1 MFCPFC
7 GTDNSSEQKFCRNCG
22 AMLPVASK
30 TGTLK
35 PSTVS
40 ARPTTTSTSTFGS
53 APFVPPQPP
62 ALPKTGKSTYL
73 RDSKSTSIEEQPSG
87 PVAPPVAPPSVPAS
101 PPPTRLNRDYSTQMT
116 PRPSTADLYGEQMD
130 SSRIMEEFYE
140 TQATFN
146 ISEPRTPAI
155 APPPAEPPVRT
166 IQMTSMSALSSVE
179 EPVEEPV
186 EEYDALATTVI
197 PMSNS
202 SPKPAE
208 DVVSEEM
215 QSTSENM
222 ELSETST
229 YIPTPSQIHQTDEL
243 VGEASKS
250 SEPVAHTIAMAAQ
263 LREEMN
269 PALEKTDEL
278 PRYKEATGDLNS
290 DTLLLTPEAQAEKA
304 QEAPTKVF
312 PEREEVDEFKT
323 VVVPQQSQGVK
334 LPPLPQQDWQ
344 VDNFKTTVSQ
354 PVVQSSPAEAKSEK
368 KEVSSPPPIPVPPF
382 PSTETISATLTPPP
396 TKKESRIV
404 LIAAVAILLF
414 LGASTVVAFYLWKT
428 FSPRFQTVK
437 VPPKQPDVT
446 PQPPPQDPPKNPDP
460 VPTIPEG
467 MVLVPAGEYTI
478 GANSGDEFSGP
489 EHKVQLKGFYVDQTE
504 VTNEQY
510 AAFLKAT
517 NRAAPKG
524 WVGGQPPGQPKEP
537 VTGVSFSDAEAYA
550 KWAGKRL
557 PTEEEWE
564 VAASGSAH
572 NLYPWGNS
580 WAGGRANTS
589 ENGLKKVVEAG
600 LLKEGKSEFGAYD
613 MCGNVWEWTTS
624 TAIPYPGLSKKMVDD
639 DPSRYRI
646 IRGGSFMEKK
656 DYSNTSY
663 RNWVVSTQT
672 SNALGFRCVKNAQ

>member
-35 PSTVS
+35 PSAVG
-40 ARPTTTSTSTFGS
+40 ARPSTTSTSTFGS

-73 RDSKSTSIEEQPSG
+73 RESKSTSIEQPPIAEASS
-87 PVAPPVAPPSVPAS
+87 PVAPPVAPPPTPVAPPA
-101 PPPTRLNRDYSTQMT
+101 RLNRDYSTQIT
-116 PRPSTADLYGEQMD
+116 PKPSTADLYGEQMD
-130 SSRIMEEFYE
+130 SSRMMEEFYE

-155 APPPAEPPVRT
+155 SPPPTPAEPPVRT
-166 IQMTSMSALSSVE
+166 MQMTSMSALN
-179 EPVEEPV
+179 PV

-197 PMSNS
+197 PMPKS
-202 SPKPAE
+202 SMTPAE
-208 DVVSEEM
+208 DVVSEEL
-215 QSTSENM
+215 QSTSESM

-229 YIPTPSQIHQTDEL
+229 YMPAPAQARHTDEL
-243 VGEASKS
+243 VRETPQS
-250 SEPVAHTIAMAAQ
+250 SEPVARTIAMAAQ
-263 LREEMN
+263 RPEEMN

-290 DTLLLTPEAQAEKA
+290 DTLLLTPETQAEKT
-304 QEAPTKVF
+304 QEAPTQVF
-312 PEREEVDEFKT
+312 PEKEAVDEFKT

-334 LPPLPQQDWQ
+334 LPSPPLPQQDWQ
-344 VDNFKTTVSQ
+344 IDNFKTTVSQ
-354 PVVQSSPAEAKSEK
+354 PVAQPSFAEVKSEP
-368 KEVSSPPPIPVPPF
+368 KEVAASSPPPIPVPPF
-382 PSTETISATLTPPP
+382 PSTEKSSATLAPPP
-396 TKKESRIV
+396 AKGNRIV

-414 LGASTVVAFYLWKT
+414 LGASAVVAVYLWKT
-428 FSPRFQTVK
+428 FSPRVPIVK

-446 PQPPPQDPPKNPDP
+446 PQPPPQDPPKDPDP
-460 VPTIPEG
+460 VPAIPEG
-467 MVLVPAGEYTI
+467 MVLVPAGEYAI

-489 EHKVQLKGFYVDQTE
+489 EHKVRLKSFYVDQTE

-524 WVGGQPPGQPKEP
+524 WVGGQSSGQPKEP

-564 VAASGSAH
+564 VAASGGAH

-580 WAGGRANTS
+580 WAEGRANTS
-589 ENGLKKVVEAG
+589 ENGFKKVVEVG
-600 LLKEGKSEFGAYD
+600 SLKEGKSEFGAYD
-613 MCGNVWEWTTS
+613 MCGNVWEWTAS

-672 SNALGFRCVKNAQ
+672 SNALGFRCVKDAQ